1 MNNNLLQML
10 QMFRGKNPQMIMQM
24 LSRTNPQVGQM
35 LSQYQNM
42 AKSNNMTAE
51 QLARQLAKQHGLS
64 DQDIMQIANMLSI
77 KK

>member
-1 MNNNLLQML
+1 MNNNLMQML
-10 QMFRGKNPQMIMQM
+10 QMLRGKNPQTAIQM
-24 LSRTNPQVGQM
+24 LSQRNPHVGQL

-42 AKSNNMTAE
+42 AKSNNMTSE
-51 QLARQLAKQHGLS
+51 QLARQLAKQNGLS

>member
-51 QLARQLAKQHGLS
+51 QLARQLAKQNGLS
-64 DQDIMQIANMLSI
+64 EQDIMQIANMLSI

>member
-10 QMFRGKNPQMIMQM
+10 QMFRGKNPQTIMQM

-51 QLARQLAKQHGLS
+51 QLARQLAKQNGLS

>member
-51 QLARQLAKQHGLS
+51 QLARQLAKQNGLS

>member
-10 QMFRGKNPQMIMQM
+10 QMFRGKNPQMIIQM

-51 QLARQLAKQHGLS
+51 QLARQLAKQNGLS